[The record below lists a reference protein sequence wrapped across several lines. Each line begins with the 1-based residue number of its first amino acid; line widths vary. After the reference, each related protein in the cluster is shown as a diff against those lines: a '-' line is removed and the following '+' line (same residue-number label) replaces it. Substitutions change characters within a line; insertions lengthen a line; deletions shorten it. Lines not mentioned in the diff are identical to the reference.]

1 MLKADNLA
9 SFKQYVFAV
18 SITWF
23 LILILLLRY
32 FQLQILGYDQYSK
45 KANTNRIR
53 KITTSAPR
61 GLILDRNQQ
70 ILVDN
75 LPTYILNTIPG
86 ELIDKGSTFKA
97 VSNTLG
103 LDSAIISKNYKKY
116 YRGKFIPT
124 RLAKDLTFNQIS
136 RLEIGRAHV

>member
-9 SFKQYVFAV
+9 SFKQYIFVVA
-18 SITWF
+18 ITWI

-61 GLILDRNQQ
+61 GLILDRNRQ

-86 ELIDKGSTFKA
+86 ELVDKKTTFKTSLCEFIA
-97 VSNTLG
+97 RLIQSKITFIS
-103 LDSAIISKNYKKY
+103 DS
-116 YRGKFIPT
+116 
-124 RLAKDLTFNQIS
+124 LC
-136 RLEIGRAHV
+136 